1 MVATAAGQQNEL
13 NQAKPGLKGEIS
25 HFSDQGMGSKLMS
38 MGVLPG
44 SKIEYIRRAPFGG
57 GCYVK
62 VDSVLL
68 GLRKAEAASIVLK

>member
-1 MVATAAGQQNEL
+1 MA
-13 NQAKPGLKGEIS
+13 
-25 HFSDQGMGSKLMS
+25 

-44 SKIEYIRRAPFGG
+44 SQIEYIRKAPFGG

-62 VDSVLL
+62 VDNVML

>member
-1 MVATAAGQQNEL
+1 VVATVGQQNEL
-13 NQAKPGLKGEIS
+13 NQAKPGLKGEVS
-25 HFSDQGMGSKLMS
+25 HFSNERIGSKLMA

-44 SKIEYIRRAPFGG
+44 SQIEYIRKAPFGG

-62 VDSVLL
+62 VDNVML